1 MEVKKEVNKK
11 KNISISWAI
20 KCYKVK
26 TCESSVSDNCFLK
39 ISYLFLI

>member
-1 MEVKKEVNKK
+1 MEVKKEVKKK

-26 TCESSVSDNCFLK
+26 TCVNL
-39 ISYLFLI
+39 LFLIIVF